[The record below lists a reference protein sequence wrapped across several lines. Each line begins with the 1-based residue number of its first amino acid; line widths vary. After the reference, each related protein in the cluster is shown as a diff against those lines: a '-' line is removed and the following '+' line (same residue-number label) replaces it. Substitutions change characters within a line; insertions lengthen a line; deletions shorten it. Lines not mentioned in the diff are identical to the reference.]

1 MERETEIRTQR
12 QLEEEKEGEV
22 GKDSYIQKEIE
33 R

>member
-12 QLEEEKEGEV
+12 HLEEEKEGEV